1 MKNTF
6 CMGNPKMKLYRVFT
20 NFDCE
25 IFESDLSYSLQ
36 TFQSLDI
43 FLLLLNKYAPN
54 KKKVSQ
60 SYHDPF
66 MTKTLRKAKILRLQL
81 KN

>member
-1 MKNTF
+1 MRNTF
-6 CMGNPKMKLYRVFT
+6 CIGSPNTKLCRVFT

-25 IFESDLSYSLQ
+25 MFESDLSYSLQ
-36 TFQSLDI
+36 SFQSLGI

-54 KKKVSQ
+54 KKKVLQ

-66 MTKTLRKAKILRLQL
+66 MTKTLRKAQILRLQL
-81 KN
+81 KK